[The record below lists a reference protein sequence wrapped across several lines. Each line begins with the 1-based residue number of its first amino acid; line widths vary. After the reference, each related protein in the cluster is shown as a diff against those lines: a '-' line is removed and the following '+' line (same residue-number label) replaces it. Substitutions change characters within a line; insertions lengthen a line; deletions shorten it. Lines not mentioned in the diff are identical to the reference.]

1 MFLSL
6 SNTVPAQAIFGLSK
20 CEKVKAEITSLETKI
35 SRYLN
40 NVRGDYYT
48 TNIRGY
54 DDKIFILTASGVR
67 NVDLLAKLDPIP
79 TIWKV
84 SYNNP
89 KCFTNTQ
96 QLRTKEL
103 EKMRTISLASYR
115 NEEKYTY
122 SKYCKGAGNL
132 FSSNLKKMK
141 ECFISDVKVIE
152 NFMEYKSIYSY

>member
-67 NVDLLAKLDPIP
+67 NVDE
-79 TIWKV
+79 
-84 SYNNP
+84 
-89 KCFTNTQ
+89 
-96 QLRTKEL
+96 TK
-103 EKMRTISLASYR
+103 KNDS
-115 NEEKYTY
+115 
-122 SKYCKGAGNL
+122 
-132 FSSNLKKMK
+132 
-141 ECFISDVKVIE
+141 
-152 NFMEYKSIYSY
+152 